1 MMIQFV
7 KGCLAHEEKN
17 RLAWKEIFSHQI
29 FEKISKIKEIE
40 KKDQPNEDILY
51 QTKLAKAKKLTEMGE
66 IERKE
71 KSDMKKAM

>member
-40 KKDQPNEDILY
+40 KKD
-51 QTKLAKAKKLTEMGE
+51 
-66 IERKE
+66 
-71 KSDMKKAM
+71 